1 MALKERNGKGVVP
14 GKKQRRSWKKELE
27 KGEKNVKCMKA
38 EMGKL
43 KANVKNMKAEGRKAR
58 KELKDKK
65 RELAVIKEEHRLAAE
80 DNAGFQLCFDVTL
93 IMLILLAEDTNL
105 VAAADNL
112 FHSFL

>member
-27 KGEKNVKCMKA
+27 KREKKVKCMKA

-43 KANVKNMKAEGRKAR
+43 KAEGRKAK
-58 KELKDKK
+58 KELRDKK

-80 DNAGFQLCFDVTL
+80 DNAGIQLCFDVML
-93 IMLILLAEDTNL
+93 IMLILLAEDTDL

-112 FHSFL
+112 FHSFLDLIA